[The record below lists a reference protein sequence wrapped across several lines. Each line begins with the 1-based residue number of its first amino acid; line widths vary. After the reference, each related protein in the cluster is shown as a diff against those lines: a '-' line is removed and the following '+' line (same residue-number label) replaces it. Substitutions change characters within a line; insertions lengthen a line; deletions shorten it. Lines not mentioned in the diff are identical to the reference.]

1 MKLQFN
7 KNYRIFCSLTKE
19 EQVKDQ
25 RYIQSV
31 TIMASISI
39 AVFACMLVV
48 AAMTAAYP
56 MRKYKESMTDE
67 DLIKTIR
74 YLWNEEMG
82 KEQDGGRNSENLRLR
97 AREKDEN
104 KKEYESR
111 DGDREGKVAMDLWKI
126 ERDEDKDRF
135 KILIDT
141 GC

>member
-1 MKLQFN
+1 
-7 KNYRIFCSLTKE
+7 
-19 EQVKDQ
+19 
-25 RYIQSV
+25 
-31 TIMASISI
+31 MASISI

-48 AAMTAAYP
+48 AAMTVAYP

-82 KEQDGGRNSENLRLR
+82 KEQDGGRNSENLR
-97 AREKDEN
+97 AQEKDEN
-104 KKEYESR
+104 EKEYESR

-126 ERDEDKDRF
+126 ERDEDKDHF